1 MRLDTNVAR
10 WAVTV
15 IELSR
20 TKRHLDRAALMV
32 FWEHL
37 DKYVLVVYIHTY
49 MYTYMSTYLFIEPS
63 NTHIILQLL
72 YLVSYFL
79 QAYD

>member
-37 DKYVLVVYIHTY
+37 DKYLSIHRTFKY
-49 MYTYMSTYLFIEPS
+49 AYNTPITLPGILFLTGI
-63 NTHIILQLL
+63 
-72 YLVSYFL
+72 
-79 QAYD
+79 